1 MAGHGKLIMRIALG
15 IGVLALLV
23 LGYQFRGE
31 LNPELLQR
39 RLDDLGMLA
48 PFAFMA
54 AYAVAAVAF
63 LPGLVFTIAGG
74 VLFGPVFGTIYSLT
88 GATAGALL
96 AFLVARYAASD
107 LVATYTGGRLKKLIV
122 GVEREGWRF
131 VAFTRLVPVF
141 PFNLLN
147 YALGLTRIGFMPYA
161 LATFI
166 CMAPGAFA
174 YTWIGHA
181 GAETVAGGRSGIN
194 AILIALGLL
203 AAVIFLPR
211 LVKRFKQDPTL
222 DVEAADDSATATVT
236 AGEKNNDG

>member
-1 MAGHGKLIMRIALG
+1 MAGNGKLIMRIALG
-15 IGVLALLV
+15 LAVAGLLIV
-23 LGYQFRGE
+23 GYQFRGE
-31 LNPELLQR
+31 LSPGMLQR
-39 RLDDLGMLA
+39 RLDDLGMMA

-54 AYAVAAVAF
+54 AYAVATVAF

-74 VLFGPVFGTIYSLT
+74 VLFGPIFGTVYSLL
-88 GATAGALL
+88 GATVGAML

-107 LVATYTGGRLKKLIV
+107 LVAAYTGGRLKKLIV

-131 VAFTRLVPVF
+131 VAFTRLVPIF

-147 YALGLTRIGFMPYA
+147 YALGLTRIGFVPYA
-161 LATFI
+161 IATFI

-194 AILIALGLL
+194 AVLIALGLL

-211 LVKRFKQDPTL
+211 LIRRFKNDPTL
-222 DVEAADDSATATVT
+222 DVEAASDSATAT
-236 AGEKNNDG
+236 AGEQNNDRNV

>member
-1 MAGHGKLIMRIALG
+1 MGGQGKLFGRIAL
-15 IGVLALLV
+15 IVLVLGLV
-23 LGYQFRGE
+23 ALGYQFRGD
-31 LNPELLQR
+31 LSPGMLQQ
-39 RLDDLGMLA
+39 RLDDMGALA

-54 AYAVAAVAF
+54 AYAVATVAF

-74 VLFGPVFGTIYSLT
+74 VLFGPVFGTLYSLT

-96 AFLVARYAASD
+96 AFLVARYIASD
-107 LVATYTGGRLKKLIV
+107 LVAQHTGGRLKKLIV

-131 VAFTRLVPVF
+131 VAFTRLVPLF

-147 YALGLTRIGFMPYA
+147 YALGLTRIGFLPYA

-166 CMAPGAFA
+166 CMGPGAFA

-181 GAETVAGGRSGIN
+181 GAEAVAGGRSGIN
-194 AILIALGLL
+194 AVLIALGLL

-211 LVKRFKQDPTL
+211 LVKRVKNDPTQ
-222 DVEAADDSATATVT
+222 DVDVVDQSEPQKESTH
-236 AGEKNNDG
+236 GG